1 MKIFEIMKWS
11 VKYENNAVPVSRP
24 FSGAAKLSQTT
35 VCSDKIDRAGPRAVR
50 RVRPHQVSFFLGS
63 TLKASIHIPY
73 RKSTPIK

>member
-35 VCSDKIDRAGPRAVR
+35 VCSDKIDRAGPRARTKGATAPGFVF
-50 RVRPHQVSFFLGS
+50 S
-63 TLKASIHIPY
+63 
-73 RKSTPIK
+73 